1 MNNFYLKMNSGNK
14 KTGFMPVSTSHK
26 GTCPDACPL
35 KGKGCYARSGPLAFH
50 WSKVTDGSRGTDWK
64 GFLSEVKK
72 IPNGTLWR
80 HNQAGDLVGENDIL
94 DVLSLRELTDANKGK
109 KGYTYSHYPLTA
121 HNVEAIR
128 EANDNGLTVNVS
140 TNRIQEVDKAMETG
154 LPVVTVLPLGTVARV
169 LETEGGAKV
178 LVCPASLGKD
188 VTCQTCG
195 LCQKSNRPYAI
206 GFIAHGTGKKN
217 LGV

>member
-14 KTGFMPVSTSHK
+14 KTGTMPVSTSHA
-26 GTCPDACPL
+26 GTCPTSCPF
-35 KGKGCYARSGPLAFH
+35 KVKGCYAKSGPLAYH
-50 WSKVTDGSRGTDWK
+50 WRKVTEGERGTDWK
-64 GFLSEVKK
+64 GFLAQVRK
-72 IPNGTLWR
+72 IPKGTLWR
-80 HNQAGDLVGENDIL
+80 MNQAGDLPGEND
-94 DVLSLRELTDANKGK
+94 VLNRERIRELTKANKGLN
-109 KGYTYSHYPLTA
+109 GFTYTHYPLTA

-154 LPVVTVLPLGTVARV
+154 LPVVTVLPLGTVGRV
-169 LETEGGAKV
+169 LETEGGTKV

-206 GFIAHGTGKKN
+206 GFIAHGSSKKN
-217 LGV
+217 LGN